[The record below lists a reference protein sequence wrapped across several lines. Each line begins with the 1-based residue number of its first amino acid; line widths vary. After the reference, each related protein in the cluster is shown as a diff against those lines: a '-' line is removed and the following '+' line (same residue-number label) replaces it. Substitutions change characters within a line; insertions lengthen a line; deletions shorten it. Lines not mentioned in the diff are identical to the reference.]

1 MRVRTYLAVAVA
13 AGLIGL
19 GAFMVP
25 AMAGTSWTTHTLK
38 FISVTKKTLVL
49 SKTTV
54 AEQDTDVT
62 RSGKIIGFD
71 MLYLTFN
78 TKTQTGS
85 GDFSFCTRGGMM
97 MGTLKLTKTGATG
110 TITGGTG
117 KFAGATGSVSATTLT
132 KTRTAVTLKY
142 WT

>member
-1 MRVRTYLAVAVA
+1 MKARTYLAVAAA

-19 GAFMVP
+19 GAFTLP
-25 AMAGTSWTTHTLK
+25 AMAGTSSTTHTLK

-49 SKTTV
+49 SKTT
-54 AEQDTDVT
+54 AAQQDTDVT
-62 RSGKIIGFD
+62 KSGKVIGFD

-78 TKTQTGS
+78 AKTQTGS

-97 MGTLKLTKTGATG
+97 MGTLRLTKTGATG
-110 TITGGTG
+110 SITGGTG
-117 KFAGATGSVSATTLT
+117 KFAGASGTVSATTLT
-132 KTRTAVTLKY
+132 KTTTAVTLKY